1 MTLTVRYDCREFKGD
16 FPCRYRRP
24 CSECSEYDPIRR
36 RVLIVML
43 IKLGD
48 MLIASALPKA
58 LKEQEPG
65 TYIAWL
71 ADKSCV
77 PVLKLNPW
85 IDEVIEYNWESV
97 TSLARCSFDLV
108 LGFERER
115 AAAALVDQIRSKD
128 KRGLAFGGECNTL
141 YPLCDS
147 GQYFFKLNTWN
158 DFRTTIN
165 TKSWTEFYFELA
177 GLTFADEPYQLA
189 VPESDIEAA
198 KKVVGMLP
206 QRNQRYII
214 FNLGGSFTYKIW
226 PAEKWIELIHAV
238 ASWEYGIVLTFGPS
252 EQSMV
257 ERVLEALPSNL
268 KDRILAPDTSHSVGL
283 LAAIYQSAVAIVTG
297 DTFGMHLGLWAKK
310 PTVALFGPSN
320 PAEVVP
326 KSSHNIKVIRTS
338 YSCSPCAHQVTCNGI
353 GGCMGDIS
361 VERVALDLKAAL
373 SAGNQAVNA

>member
-1 MTLTVRYDCREFKGD
+1 
-16 FPCRYRRP
+16 
-24 CSECSEYDPIRR
+24 
-36 RVLIVML
+36 ML

-58 LKEQEPG
+58 LKEQEPE
-65 TYIAWL
+65 THIAWL

-85 IDEVIEYNWESV
+85 IDEVIEYNWDSV
-97 TSLARCSFDLV
+97 SFLTRCSFDLV

-115 AAAALVDQIRSKD
+115 AAAALVDQIRAKE
-128 KRGLAFGGECNTL
+128 KRGLAFGGECNSL
-141 YPLCDS
+141 YALCES
-147 GQYFFKLNTWN
+147 GKYFFKLNTWN
-158 DFRTTIN
+158 DFRTKIN
-165 TKSWTEFYFELA
+165 EKSWTEFYFELA
-177 GLTFADEPYQLA
+177 GLTFANEPYQLA
-189 VPESDIEAA
+189 VPASDSAA
-198 KKVVGMLP
+198 ADKVIGMLP
-206 QRNQRYII
+206 ARHRSYII
-214 FNLGGSFTYKIW
+214 FNFGGSFTYKIW
-226 PAEKWIELIHAV
+226 PADKWIELIHIV
-238 ASWEYGIVLTFGPS
+238 ASWGYGIVITFGPS

-257 ERVLEALPSNL
+257 EQVLDALPSNIREL
-268 KDRILAPDTSHSVGL
+268 VLTPDTSQSVGL

-326 KSSHNIKVIRTS
+326 KSSMNIKVIRTS

-361 VERVALDLKAAL
+361 VERVALDLQAAL
-373 SAGNQAVNA
+373 PSRIQTVAV

>member
-1 MTLTVRYDCREFKGD
+1 MTLDVRYDCREFKGD
-16 FPCRYRRP
+16 FPCRHRRP
-24 CSECSEYDPIRR
+24 CTGCSTYDPIRR

-65 TYIAWL
+65 TYISWL
-71 ADKSCV
+71 ADKSCA

-97 TSLARCSFDLV
+97 SALSRCSFDLI

-115 AAAALVDQIRSKD
+115 AAAALVDQIRSKE
-128 KRGLAFGGECNTL
+128 KRGLAFGGEHNTL
-141 YPLCDS
+141 YALCES

-158 DFRTTIN
+158 DFRTRIN
-165 TKSWTEFYFELA
+165 NKSWTEFYFELA
-177 GLTFADEPYQLA
+177 GLKYADEPYQLA
-189 VPESDIEAA
+189 TPASDIDSAE
-198 KKVVGMLP
+198 KIIGMLP
-206 QRNQRYII
+206 QSHRSYII
-214 FNLGGSFTYKIW
+214 FNFGGSFTYKIW
-226 PAEKWIELIHAV
+226 PADKWIELIHIVSA
-238 ASWEYGIVLTFGPS
+238 WKYGIVITFGPA
-252 EQSMV
+252 ERSMV
-257 ERVLEALPSNL
+257 EQVLEALPSNL
-268 KDRILAPDTSHSVGL
+268 KDVILIPDTSHSVGL

-320 PAEVVP
+320 PAEVIP
-326 KSSHNIKVIRTS
+326 KSTHNIRVIRTN
-338 YSCSPCAHQVTCNGI
+338 YLCSPCAHQVTCDGI

-361 VERVALDLKAAL
+361 VDRVTLDLKAAL
-373 SAGNQAVNA
+373 PSRSQPVAS